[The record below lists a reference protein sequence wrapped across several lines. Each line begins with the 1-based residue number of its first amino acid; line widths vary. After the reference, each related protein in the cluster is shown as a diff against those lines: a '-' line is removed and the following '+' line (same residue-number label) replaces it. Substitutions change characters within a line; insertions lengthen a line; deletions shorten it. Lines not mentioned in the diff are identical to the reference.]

1 MTDGTAVQAKFA
13 SAFSGLP
20 PIAILRGVTPR
31 EAPQVVGGL
40 DRNRLELDRSAAQF
54 ATTAGLFKPGIDV
67 ETLRGNA
74 ARFAAAWHSWCAQ
87 AGRLETRAWQLQE
100 GQLLGG

>member
-20 PIAILRGVTPR
+20 LIAILRGVTPR
-31 EAPQVVGGL
+31 EAPQAASGKGL

-54 ATTAGLFKPGIDV
+54 AATAGLFKPGIDV

-74 ARFAAAWHSWCAQ
+74 ARFAAAWHSSRAQ
-87 AGRLETRAWQLQE
+87 PVV
-100 GQLLGG
+100 